1 MKQISEVHS
10 DIVGGSTSERLL
22 SCPGSWQATAA
33 LPRSLTSRTSE
44 YAEEGTAM
52 HAVMT
57 ELMGRRAA
65 QATTAPEA
73 LLGRQFHDRV
83 LTQAHIDTMI
93 GPALECLAEMEQ
105 AYGGNFTVVGVEKSV
120 RFPGIPGAFGT
131 CDLILQSPVVVLH
144 VDWKFG
150 AGVGV
155 SALYRDPDGG
165 ERVNAQL
172 MFYLTGAMH
181 THRRLYGDNR
191 GLVVAVIQPR
201 AERPLTVVTVSRK
214 EVRWFR
220 EDLERAVAAAL
231 TRDAPRHRGEHC
243 RFAPC
248 KTTCPLW
255 TGPLLDLSALGVA
268 PPPPA
273 PSREHTDY
281 GDYLAYAK
289 ALVDIVS
296 GLKSEIDAQLHA
308 YLEAGGHVPGWRLK
322 AKRKDRQWVSRDV
335 VEPALEALGF
345 KQHEIW
351 RSELVTFGK
360 ADATAKRLGVKIPEH
375 LRVAPPTNETTL
387 APTDDPAPVVDKALA
402 LEQFGAALTEWNA
415 RNALQKDC
423 DAPISN

>member
-1 MKQISEVHS
+1 MTQTPEVHS
-10 DIVGGSTSERLL
+10 DIVGGSTAERLL

-52 HAVMT
+52 HAVMR
-57 ELMGRRAA
+57 ELMIQRRA
-65 QATTAPEA
+65 QAVAPEA
-73 LLGRQFHDRV
+73 LLGIKFHDRA

-105 AYGGNFTVVGVEKSV
+105 AYGGNFTVVGVEQSV

-131 CDLILQSPVVVLH
+131 CDLILQSPTVVLH

-155 SALYRDPDGG
+155 SATYRDEAG

-181 THRRLYGDNR
+181 THKRLYDDNR
-191 GLVVAVIQPR
+191 ALGVAVIQPR
-201 AERPLTVVTVSRK
+201 AEQQLTVVTVSRK

-220 EDLERAVAAAL
+220 EDLERAVAIAL
-231 TRDAPRHRGEHC
+231 TRNPPRHRGEHC

-248 KTTCPLW
+248 KSTCPLW

-268 PPPPA
+268 PPKPET
-273 PSREHTDY
+273 PSRDATDAY
-281 GDYLAYAK
+281 GAYLAYAK

-296 GLKSEIDAQLHA
+296 GLKAEIDAQMHT
-308 YLEAGGHVPGWRLK
+308 YLEAGGAVPGWRLK
-322 AKRKDRQWVSRDV
+322 AKKKMRQWVDIDT
-335 VEPALEALGF
+335 VEPALFALGF
-345 KQHEIW
+345 KSEEIW
-351 RSELVTFGK
+351 QPELVSFGK
-360 ADATAKRLGVKIPEH
+360 ADATAKRLGVKIPDA
-375 LRVAPPTNETTL
+375 LRVAPATNETTL

-402 LEQFGAALTEWNA
+402 LEQFGSALTEWNA
-415 RNALQKDC
+415 RNALQQDC

>member
-1 MKQISEVHS
+1 MTQTPEVHS
-10 DIVGGSTSERLL
+10 DIVGGSTAERLL

-57 ELMGRRAA
+57 ELMIQRRA
-65 QATTAPEA
+65 QAVAPEA
-73 LLGRQFHDRV
+73 LLGIKFHDRV

-93 GPALECLAEMEQ
+93 GPALECLAEMEE
-105 AYGGNFTVVGVEKSV
+105 AYGGNFRVVGVEKSV

-181 THRRLYGDNR
+181 THRRLYDDNR

-201 AERPLTVVTVSRK
+201 AEQQLTVVTVSRK

-220 EDLERAVAAAL
+220 EDLERAVAVAL

-248 KTTCPLW
+248 KSTCPLW

-268 PPPPA
+268 PPKPET
-273 PSREHTDY
+273 PSRDATDAY
-281 GDYLAYAK
+281 GSYLAYAK

-296 GLKSEIDAQLHA
+296 GLKAEIDAQMHS
-308 YLEAGGHVPGWRLK
+308 YLEAGGSIPGWRLK
-322 AKRKDRQWVSRDV
+322 AKRKQRQWVDINT
-335 VEPALEALGF
+335 VEPVLFALGF
-345 KQHEIW
+345 KPEEIW
-351 RSELVTFGK
+351 EAELVSFSR
-360 ADATAKRLGVKIPEH
+360 ADATAKRLGVKIPEE

-402 LEQFGAALTEWNA
+402 LEQFSAALMEWSA
-415 RNALQKDC
+415 RNALR
-423 DAPISN
+423 ISN